1 MPPGVFIGVSLILP
15 VSGRYLFGIRPP
27 KRHENQAILELTGI
41 GGGVEPSD
49 QSLSHA
55 ALRETTEEI
64 CCQVQLNSSD
74 STLIVYDQGR
84 VEAVEIVGVERPA
97 AIVYR
102 NYRTPPHQPWHPN
115 HSGWT
120 CLAVFWGTLIGQPK
134 PCGEL
139 PWLLCITERQILE
152 TARRDIPLAQLLE
165 NEAVLITGKALPPQ
179 MNALVR
185 LTDSQEA
192 LALALGEGLIRFY
205 KSANY
210 LDGLANYGG
219 V

>member
-1 MPPGVFIGVSLILP
+1 VPLVSYKAVERSFQIPRVNSLNAQELPKYPLSKFMPPGVFIGVSLILP

-27 KRHENQAILELTGI
+27 KRHENQTILELTGI
-41 GGGVEPSD
+41 GGGIEP
-49 QSLSHA
+49 
-55 ALRETTEEI
+55 
-64 CCQVQLNSSD
+64 
-74 STLIVYDQGR
+74 
-84 VEAVEIVGVERPA
+84 
-97 AIVYR
+97 
-102 NYRTPPHQPWHPN
+102 
-115 HSGWT
+115 
-120 CLAVFWGTLIGQPK
+120 PK